1 MAKGLALDLGLNIDY
16 VALAGSV
23 KLATEEI
30 ELRRQIYWA
39 LYCNDKLAGAYVGR
53 VCTML
58 VSHDSSRFSVI
69 YLLIAI

>member
-39 LYCNDKLAGAYVGR
+39 LYCNDKLAGWAVYALCLSV
-53 VCTML
+53 TIL
-58 VSHDSSRFSVI
+58 LDSALSTC
-69 YLLIAI
+69 